1 MEVIVQK
8 MIDFFSN
15 IFEHFI
21 DPRKRVFGGYLAISI
36 LIALTWLVF
45 FKKVNLKNSLKF
57 IFDKKIWFS
66 SSSKADFFVF
76 LINRIISISISPVL
90 ITQLVIATA
99 FFYWLH
105 EISWLSSSSF
115 QNTPVQVVVV
125 LFTLF
130 IFLLDDFSKYWVH
143 RWMHKWPI
151 LWALHKVH
159 HSAEVLTPMTVY
171 RTHPLEGIVFTLR
184 GTFTQGVSISTFIF
198 FFGNNVDLFTVLGA
212 NVLLF
217 LFNTAGSNLRHSHI
231 GIRYWSWLEYILIS
245 PAQHQLHHSVA
256 HRHHDKNFGAALAI
270 WDYIFG
276 SLHHSVEINELKL
289 GIETKEQDFN
299 KLSTLYFFPLIE
311 IKNILKKKIQNFF
324 YYLKLVKR

>member
-1 MEVIVQK
+1 

-21 DPRKRVFGGYLAISI
+21 DPRKRVFVGYLAISI
-36 LIALTWLVF
+36 LIALIWLVF
-45 FKKVNLKNSLKF
+45 FKRVNLKNSLKF

-99 FFYWLH
+99 IFYWLH
-105 EISWLSSSSF
+105 EISWLSSGSF
-115 QNTPVQVVVV
+115 QNTPVQVVVF

-198 FFGNNVDLFTVLGA
+198 FFGNNVDLFTVLGV

-256 HRHHDKNFGAALAI
+256 QMHHDKNFGAALAI

-276 SLHHSVEINELKL
+276 SLHHSVEIEELKL

-324 YYLKLVKR
+324 YYLKLVKRKIY